1 MEMTHRYFPHTADD
15 IEQMLGKCGATS
27 LDDLYS
33 DVPEALRMKAPYN
46 VPAQMSEIELRRFL
60 TALDNNNS
68 DLVCFGGAGFY
79 NHYTPSV
86 VPELIRR
93 SEFIT
98 AYTPYQPEISQ
109 GTLRAIF
116 EYQSMMAS
124 LTGLEVSNASIYD
137 GATATAEAMMM
148 TVANARKR
156 SKVVVSETVLPRVR
170 QVVETYAHFHGI
182 DVVTVGADGNGV
194 TDRAA
199 LSAELAK
206 NDAAG
211 VIVASPN
218 ANGILEDFTGL
229 ADECHA
235 VKTLLVMNCHASAL
249 GVIKTPGEWGA
260 DIAVGEAQSLG
271 MPLSYGGPYLGYMC
285 ATKALIRKLPGR
297 IVGATTDVDGNRV
310 FVLTLQ
316 AREQHIRREKATSN
330 ICSNQGLMV
339 LFASIYLSVV
349 GAEGLREINEV
360 SALRARQLHAALEAT
375 GLMKA
380 AYPEQPFLN
389 EFVMTTALDI
399 DGLREFC
406 AQRGVMCGVKVAS
419 DKVMFAATEM
429 NSEADIERLV
439 NLILMFN
446 NSK

>member
-1 MEMTHRYFPHTADD
+1 MSHRYFPHTQGD
-15 IEQMLGKCGATS
+15 IDRMLAACGASS

-33 DVPEALRMKAPYN
+33 DVPEALRMKAPYD
-46 VPAQMSEIELRRFL
+46 VPQQKSEIELRRFL
-60 TALDNNNS
+60 AALDNRNT

-79 NHYTPSV
+79 DHYTPSI
-86 VPELIRR
+86 VPELVRR

-116 EYQSMMAS
+116 EYQSMMS
-124 LTGLEVSNASIYD
+124 QLTGLEVSNASIYD

-156 SKVVVSETVLPRVR
+156 NKVVVSETVLPRVR
-170 QVVETYAHFHGI
+170 QVVETYAHYHGVE
-182 DVVTVGADGNGV
+182 VVTVGADANGV
-194 TDRAA
+194 TDRDA
-199 LSAELAK
+199 LRGELAK
-206 NDAAG
+206 NDVAG

-218 ANGILEDFTGL
+218 AYGILEDFTGL

-235 VKTLLVMNCHASAL
+235 VKSLLVMNCHASAL
-249 GVIKTPGEWGA
+249 GVVKSPGEWGA

-297 IVGATTDVDGNRV
+297 IVGATTDADGNRV

-339 LFASIYLSVV
+339 LFASIYLSEV
-349 GAEGLREINEV
+349 GAEGLRQVNEV
-360 SALRARQLHAALEAT
+360 SAARARELMAALEAT
-375 GLMKA
+375 GLMKP
-380 AYPEQPFLN
+380 AYPASAFLN
-389 EFVMTTALDI
+389 EFVMETSLDI
-399 DGLREFC
+399 DRLRDYC
-406 AQRGVMCGVKVAS
+406 AENGVMCGVKVAS
-419 DKVMFAATEM
+419 NRVMFAATEM
-429 NSEADIERLV
+429 NTAAEIERLASLV
-439 NLILMFN
+439 VSFSNL
-446 NSK
+446 K